1 MIGLML
7 IPGICGMSTKRDL
20 ELKRRPLSRD
30 VIFYIFC
37 IIGLIIFLEDGTVY
51 ALESI
56 YLLCIYIAY
65 ILVLIFAPMVRR
77 SYRIRK
83 HVIVRLILDV

>member
-30 VIFYIFC
+30 VIFYILC
-37 IIGLIIFLEDGTVY
+37 LIGLCAFLNDGTVY
-51 ALESI
+51 PLEAI

-65 ILVLIFAPMVRR
+65 ILILVFAPMVRR

-83 HVIVRLILDV
+83 HVRNSQNK